1 MFIKFLKIG
10 AIGFGGG
17 WPILRLIEEEVVVN
31 SRWLTNEE
39 FGNIVAVAAS
49 IPGPVALNTATYIG
63 YKMGGILGSAAAVI
77 GIILVPFTIIILA
90 AYGLTYYLG
99 NVYVRGFLNG
109 LKAVVL
115 GLFIMSLYSTLRITV
130 FSLNTIPQA
139 LVIVVLTLAF
149 VTLMY
154 YVRLDPIIAVLIT
167 GLLGVLA
174 TVFKVW

>member
-31 SRWLTNEE
+31 SKWLSSEE
-39 FGNIVAVAAS
+39 FGNAVAVAAS
-49 IPGPVALNTATYIG
+49 MPGPVALNTATYVG
-63 YKMGGILGSAAAVI
+63 YKIGGILGSTVAVI
-77 GIILVPFTIIILA
+77 GIILVPFTIITLA
-90 AYGLTYYLG
+90 AYGLAYYLD
-99 NVYVRGFLNG
+99 NAYVRGFLNG

-130 FSLNTIPQA
+130 LSFNTVPQA
-139 LVIVVLTLAF
+139 LVIATLTLAF
-149 VTLMY
+149 ITLIH
-154 YVRLDPIIAVLIT
+154 YVRLDPVIVVLIT

-174 TVFKVW
+174 TIFKIW